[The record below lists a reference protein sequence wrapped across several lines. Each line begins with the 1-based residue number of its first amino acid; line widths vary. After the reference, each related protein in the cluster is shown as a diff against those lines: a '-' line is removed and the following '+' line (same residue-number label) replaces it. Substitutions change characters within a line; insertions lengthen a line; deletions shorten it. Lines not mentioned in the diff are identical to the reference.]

1 MKQKLWK
8 SVLFASIIIATP
20 PLGLAQGNTVTGT
33 VTDSDGIPLPGA
45 SVVVLET
52 NIGVATDIDGNFSV
66 EALVGQ
72 TLSISYIGFTTQE
85 VVVGQASNYDVA
97 LTSDN
102 ALDEVVVTSLGITR
116 QKRELT
122 YATQNV
128 NTDGIDE
135 SRPNA
140 NLV

>member
-1 MKQKLWK
+1 MKQEFWK
-8 SVLFASIIIATP
+8 SMLIAFIFLVIPSIGI
-20 PLGLAQGNTVTGT
+20 AQGDTVTGT

-52 NIGVATDIDGNFSV
+52 NLGVATDIDGNFTV
-66 EALVGQ
+66 EAQEGQ

-85 VVVGQASNYDVA
+85 IVVGEASSYDVA
-97 LTSDN
+97 LSSDN